1 MSWQCVRCSE
11 LIDEPFDA
19 CWNCGTSRSGVR
31 DRAFRRAE
39 RVKPAEFIQEE
50 RETISLPPARIQFS
64 VRFLLG
70 LTTLAAIAF
79 AMGLAVWWEYAIV
92 VFLLAVWTAVGMLL
106 TGALINTLFGVA
118 WLIQRTGRRR

>member
-1 MSWQCVRCSE
+1 MSWQCVRCRE

-31 DRAFRRAE
+31 DWAFRRAE
-39 RVKPAEFIQEE
+39 RVKPEELIEEE

-64 VRFLLG
+64 VRFLLR

-79 AMGLAVWWEYAIV
+79 AMGLAVWWEFAIV

-106 TGALINTLFGVA
+106 TGLLINTLFGLA
-118 WLIQRTGRRR
+118 GLIQRPGRRR

>member
-1 MSWQCVRCSE
+1 MAWQCVRCSE

-39 RVKPAEFIQEE
+39 RVRPEDLVEEE
-50 RETISLPPARIQFS
+50 RQTITLPPARFQFS
-64 VRFLLG
+64 IRFLLW
-70 LTTLAAIAF
+70 LTTLLAIAF
-79 AMGLAVWWEYAIV
+79 ATGLAMWWRFAVV

-106 TGALINTLFGVA
+106 TGVAINTAFGVA
-118 WLIQRTGRRR
+118 GIIERLRRRY